1 MNGDKPA
8 IRIPAYLLRQTPAP
22 RYLVADDGSLTI
34 TTGDQ
39 TIVLERADIARLRD
53 FVNRFEQESSHA

>member
-1 MNGDKPA
+1 MNNPA
-8 IRIPAYLLRQTPAP
+8 VRIPAYLLRQTPVP

-34 TTGDQ
+34 TTGEQ

-53 FVNRFEQESSHA
+53 FVNRFEQEPSHA

>member
-1 MNGDKPA
+1 MTKPMPPVV
-8 IRIPAYLLRQTPAP
+8 PAYLLRQTPVP

-53 FVNRFEQESSHA
+53 FVNRFDQEPSHA